1 MNQTDT
7 LHPVVGKRLVGCP
20 SRRRPVAPD
29 VEGAAHEPVNHVRM
43 QEGRD
48 GPQASG
54 FGNYGIEK
62 MMTSAPNP
70 DDSIPAVRPELVGRE
85 PYGAP
90 QVDVP
95 VRLNT
100 NENPHGP
107 DPALIR
113 AIVEATATA
122 VASAN
127 RYPDRDALDLRQA
140 LAAYLS
146 EHTGVPID
154 YDSVWAANGSNE
166 ALDQLMRAFAGTG
179 RAVLGFEPTYSMHRI
194 LAETSGALYV
204 GVPRDDHFNVDR
216 DAALR
221 TIVQTKPDVVVICS
235 PNNPTGGSTSLELI
249 SEIYDASAGLV
260 LIDEAYAEFSAQP
273 FALAGVRLGY
283 LAADPRIIQAMLLV
297 RLPYHLSSVT
307 QAVARA
313 ALAHRKTLLASVH
326 DVSTQRDRILAELSA
341 MGMRVAPSDANFVL
355 FRPGRDASVVWQH
368 LLDKGVLV
376 RNPGLDGYL
385 RVTAGT
391 ESETNRF
398 LKALKEI
405 S

>member
-1 MNQTDT
+1 
-7 LHPVVGKRLVGCP
+7 
-20 SRRRPVAPD
+20 
-29 VEGAAHEPVNHVRM
+29 M

-273 FALAGVRLGY
+273 SAVTLLPERPRLVVSRTMSKAFALAGVRLGY